1 MKLPLTRFNNYL
13 LCLLVVLLASG
24 CASSETRKKKKEAS
38 TLRLYL
44 EADAGSTRGTAVP
57 VYRASPMLLN
67 VERTPFLDEGY
78 LANASVVD
86 VVGGFAI
93 QVRYE
98 YHGTLVLEGV
108 TASNNGKRI
117 AVYSQFPG
125 GRWLAAP
132 KITSRIAN
140 GTFTFTPDATREEA
154 DRIVN
159 GLNNVAEELGNKP
172 KSKSK

>member
-1 MKLPLTRFNNYL
+1 MKLPLSRFNNYL
-13 LCLLVVLLASG
+13 LCLLVILVAGG

-44 EADAGSTRGTAVP
+44 EADSGASQGTAVP
-57 VYRASPMLLN
+57 IYRASPMLVN
-67 VERTPFLDEGY
+67 IERAPFLDEGY
-78 LANASVVD
+78 LALATVVD

-98 YHGTLVLEGV
+98 YHGTLVLEGAT
-108 TASNNGKRI
+108 TANKGKRI

-132 KITSRIAN
+132 KITSRIAD
-140 GTFTFTPDATREEA
+140 GVFTFTPDATREEA

-159 GLNNVAEELGNKP
+159 GLNHVAEALGNKP
-172 KSKSK
+172 KPK